1 MVIDVFREM
10 LNEND
15 ELAVAILDTLGNLC
29 LESSDLIEV
38 RADVIQTLPSAQLAD
53 VPVIVKF
60 LLQTVNSSEDA
71 LEVCMCL
78 YDLVRIVL

>member
-1 MVIDVFREM
+1 MNHHMVIDTCIFREM

-15 ELAVAILDTLGNLC
+15 ELAVAILDALGNLC

-71 LEVCMCL
+71 LEVCMR
-78 YDLVRIVL
+78 VSV